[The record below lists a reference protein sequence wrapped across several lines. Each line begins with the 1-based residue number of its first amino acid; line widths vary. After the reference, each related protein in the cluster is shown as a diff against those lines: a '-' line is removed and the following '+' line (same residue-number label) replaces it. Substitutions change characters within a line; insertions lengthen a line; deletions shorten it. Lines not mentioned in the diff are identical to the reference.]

1 MVPAANSFARWGA
14 ASVANVPG
22 THLTQRHGDTERVFG
37 AILAG
42 GASRRFGAPKAL
54 AAVGGKAIVERVRDA
69 LRAVAG
75 EIVLIAN
82 EPALFAELGMERR
95 GDAVAGV
102 GPLGGIVTALRWAAE
117 RGHRGALC
125 VACDMPF
132 ASPALLRRIAERAG
146 DAVVVPESRGRR
158 GVEPLCAW
166 YPASCLPA
174 AEHMIAEGSWALHE
188 LVRTVPAVRVP
199 LAEVEL
205 CGDPEVL
212 FLNVNTPADHER
224 AQQIAAGA

>member
-1 MVPAANSFARWGA
+1 VEA
-14 ASVANVPG
+14 
-22 THLTQRHGDTERVFG
+22 LITQRHRDTEERVFA

-54 AAVGGKAIVERVRDA
+54 ASVGGRRIVERVRDA

-75 EIVLIAN
+75 ETVLIVN
-82 EPALFAELGMERR
+82 EAAGFADLGMEMR
-95 GDAVAGV
+95 GDEVAGV

-117 RGHRGALC
+117 RGHGGALC

-132 ASPALLRRIAERAG
+132 ASAALLRRIAERAG
-146 DAVVVPESRGRR
+146 DAIVVPESRGRR

-166 YPASCLPA
+166 YPAACLPA
-174 AEHMIAEGSWALHE
+174 AERMIAGGSRALHP
-188 LVRTVPAVRVP
+188 LLDAFPAERVP

-205 CGDPEVL
+205 IGDPDVL
-212 FLNVNTPADHER
+212 FLNVNTPADHEI
-224 AQQIAAGA
+224 AQRIAAGA

>member
-1 MVPAANSFARWGA
+1 MP
-14 ASVANVPG
+14 
-22 THLTQRHGDTERVFG
+22 GDTERVFG

-54 AAVGGKAIVERVRDA
+54 ASVGGRTIVERVRDA
-69 LRAVAG
+69 LREVAG
-75 EIVLIAN
+75 EAVLIAN
-82 EPALFAELGMERR
+82 EPGLFAGLGMEQR
-95 GDAVAGV
+95 GDEVAGV

-117 RGHRGALC
+117 RGHGGALC

-132 ASPALLRRIAERAG
+132 ASAALLRRIAERGG
-146 DAVVVPESRGRR
+146 DGIVVPESRGRR

-166 YPASCLPA
+166 YPVSCLPA
-174 AEHMIAEGSWALHE
+174 AERMIAGGSWALHE
-188 LVRTVPAVRVP
+188 LLGVVPTVRVP

-212 FLNVNTPADHER
+212 FLNVNTPADHELAER
-224 AQQIAAGA
+224 IAAEA